1 MPGEESRSQYLKN
14 SSKAEMQVELE
25 GIEAEVQIIIEA
37 TVGIPGYGNKTRSCS
52 FETIQF

>member
-37 TVGIPGYGNKTRSCS
+37 TVGIPGYGNKKRSCS